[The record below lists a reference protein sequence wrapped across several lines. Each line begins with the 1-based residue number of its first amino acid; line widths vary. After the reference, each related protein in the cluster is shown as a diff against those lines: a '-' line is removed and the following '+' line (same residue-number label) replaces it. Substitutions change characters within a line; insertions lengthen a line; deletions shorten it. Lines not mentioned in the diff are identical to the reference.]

1 MLGVFEL
8 IASKGIFRPYWEDT
22 PRPESLN
29 SLIMI
34 LGN

>member
-1 MLGVFEL
+1 MLGLFEL
-8 IASKGIFRPYWEDT
+8 IASRGIFRPYHEDN
-22 PRPESLN
+22 PQPENLS